1 MRLELNRKEPIN
13 GAIPGELFADGLFFG
28 YTLESE
34 KDAFPVGVYDLYPRF
49 SPKFQKNK
57 VHIRIPGRDYIMF
70 HGANRAADLAG
81 CVGVAYSRSSE
92 TTLYGDISDEL
103 NDLFEEG
110 GKSGVLVVTD
120 ATGAVDFWGVL
131 WRFAAVLGLGA
142 GVVYLITKN
151 N

>member
-1 MRLELNRKEPIN
+1 MRLELKRKEPKN

-34 KDAFPVGVYDLYPRF
+34 KDAFPVGVYDLYERY
-49 SPKFQKNK
+49 SPKFGKNK
-57 VHIRIPGRDYIMF
+57 VHVRIPGRDYIMF

-81 CVGVAYSRSSE
+81 CVGVAYSRPTE

-120 ATGAVDFWGVL
+120 ARGAVDFWGVI

>member
-1 MRLELNRKEPIN
+1 MRLELKRKEPIN
-13 GAIPGELFADGLFFG
+13 GAIPGELYADGLFFG

-57 VHIRIPGRDYIMF
+57 VHVRIPGREYIMF
-70 HGANRAADLAG
+70 HGANRAADLEG
-81 CVGVAYSRSSE
+81 CVGVAYSRPSE

-120 ATGAVDFWGVL
+120 ATGAGDFWDVL

>member
-1 MRLELNRKEPIN
+1 MRLELKRKEPIK
-13 GAIPGELFADGLFFG
+13 GVIPGELYADGLFFG

-57 VHIRIPGRDYIMF
+57 VHVRIPGREYIMF
-70 HGANRAADLAG
+70 HGANRAADLSG

-92 TTLYGDISDEL
+92 TTIYGDISDEL

-110 GKSGVLVVTD
+110 GKSGVLVVTE
-120 ATGAVDFWGVL
+120 ANGEGDFWGVL

>member
-1 MRLELNRKEPIN
+1 MRLELKRKQPIN
-13 GAIPGELFADGLFFG
+13 GAIPGELYADGLFFG

-49 SPKFQKNK
+49 SPKFQRNK
-57 VHIRIPGRDYIMF
+57 VHIRIPGREYIMF
-70 HGANRAADLAG
+70 HGANTKNDLKG
-81 CVGVAYSRSSE
+81 CVGVAFSRSSE
-92 TTLYGDISDEL
+92 TSIFGDISDEL
-103 NDLFEEG
+103 NDLFEDA

-120 ATGAVDFWGVL
+120 ATGAGDFCGVL

-142 GVVYLITKN
+142 GVVYLISKN

>member
-1 MRLELNRKEPIN
+1 MRLELKRQEPKN
-13 GAIPGELFADGLFFG
+13 GAIPGELYADGLFFG

-34 KDAFPVGVYDLYPRF
+34 KDAFPVGVYELYPRF

-57 VHIRIPGRDYIMF
+57 VHIRIPGRDFIMF
-70 HGANRAADLAG
+70 HGANRASDLAG
-81 CVGVAYSRSSE
+81 CVGVAYTRTSE
-92 TTLYGDISDEL
+92 NTIFGDISDEL
-103 NDLFEEG
+103 NDLFEDA

-120 ATGAVDFWGVL
+120 AKGAGDFWGVL

>member
-1 MRLELNRKEPIN
+1 MRLELKRKEPIN
-13 GAIPGELFADGLFFG
+13 GAIPGELYADGLFFG

-49 SPKFQKNK
+49 SPNFQRNK

-70 HGANRAADLAG
+70 HGANTKNDLKG
-81 CVGVAYSRSSE
+81 CVGVAFSRSSQ
-92 TTLYGDISDEL
+92 TSIFGDISDEL
-103 NDLFEEG
+103 NDLFEDA

-120 ATGAVDFWGVL
+120 ATGAGDFWGVL

-142 GVVYLITKN
+142 GVVYLISKN

>member
-1 MRLELNRKEPIN
+1 MRLELKRKEPIN
-13 GAIPGELFADGLFFG
+13 GAIPGELYADGLFFG

-49 SPKFQKNK
+49 SPKFQRNK

-70 HGANRAADLAG
+70 HGANTKNDLKG
-81 CVGVAYSRSSE
+81 CVGVAFSRSSE
-92 TTLYGDISDEL
+92 TSIFGDISDEL
-103 NDLFEEG
+103 NDLFEDA

-120 ATGAVDFWGVL
+120 ATGAGDFWGVL

-142 GVVYLITKN
+142 GVVYLISKN

>member
-1 MRLELNRKEPIN
+1 MRLELKRKEPIN
-13 GAIPGELFADGLFFG
+13 GAIPGELYADGLFFG

-49 SPKFQKNK
+49 SPKFQRNK

-70 HGANRAADLAG
+70 HGANTKNDLKG
-81 CVGVAYSRSSE
+81 CVGVAFSRSSE
-92 TTLYGDISDEL
+92 TSIFGDISDEL
-103 NDLFEEG
+103 NDLFEDA

-120 ATGAVDFWGVL
+120 ATGAGDFWGVL
-131 WRFAAVLGLGA
+131 WRFVAVLGLGA
-142 GVVYLITKN
+142 GVVYLISKN

>member
-1 MRLELNRKEPIN
+1 MRLELKRKEPIN
-13 GAIPGELFADGLFFG
+13 GAIPGELYADGLFFG

-49 SPKFQKNK
+49 SPKFQRNK
-57 VHIRIPGRDYIMF
+57 VHIRIPGREYIMF
-70 HGANRAADLAG
+70 HGANTKNDLKG
-81 CVGVAYSRSSE
+81 CVGVAFSRSSE
-92 TTLYGDISDEL
+92 TSIFGDISDEL
-103 NDLFEEG
+103 NDLFEDA

-120 ATGAVDFWGVL
+120 ATGAGDFWGVL

-142 GVVYLITKN
+142 GVVYLISKN